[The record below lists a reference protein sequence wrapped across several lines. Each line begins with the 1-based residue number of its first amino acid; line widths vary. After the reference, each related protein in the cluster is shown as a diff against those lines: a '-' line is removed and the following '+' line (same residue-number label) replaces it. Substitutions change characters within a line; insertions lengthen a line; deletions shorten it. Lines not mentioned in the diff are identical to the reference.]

1 VHELSIASAILE
13 AVEAEA
19 SRHPGARFTKVAVRV
34 GELSGVNSDA
44 LAFGFEALVKDS
56 PWEPLALEIEDVPLK
71 HHCPQCDA
79 TFPVQQFETQCP
91 GCGNI
96 QTKCVSGE
104 ELDIAYMELEEP

>member
-1 VHELSIASAILE
+1 MHELSIATAILE

-19 SRHPGARFTKVAVRV
+19 TRRPGARFIKVGVKV

-56 PWEPLALEIEDVPLK
+56 QWDPLALEIENVPLT
-71 HHCPQCDA
+71 HHCPHCDA
-79 TFPVQQFETQCP
+79 TFPVAQFETQCP
-91 GCGNI
+91 KCGNS
-96 QTKCVSGE
+96 QTRYVSGE